1 MDQPPPPPPQPQQP
15 TQAQP
20 LVNQPYGGQ
29 APQPLQRTNGMSV
42 AALISGILGLT
53 IFFGIGSV
61 AALIFGYVARGQIK
75 RSQGQ
80 ESGNGMAIAGIVMG
94 WIGVVVSVVLIGLL
108 FVGSIALFNW
118 SQSED
123 FQEAVDDGVGIIAD
137 ASLDEISEADARC
150 TPVESYP
157 NQGQD
162 HIDDGQSTQYNS
174 NPPTSGPHYA
184 VPAEP
189 GFYEPDSGIEPE
201 RLVHNLEHG
210 QIVIWYRPGEDDLGF
225 LEQQVEE
232 LVSQDPQA
240 LIGAPYPEMNEGYNI
255 VITSWTKARACVNAS
270 QEVVDDFRRQF
281 QGKAPERLTP
291 PFRG

>member
-1 MDQPPPPPPQPQQP
+1 
-15 TQAQP
+15 
-20 LVNQPYGGQ
+20 
-29 APQPLQRTNGMSV
+29 MSV
-42 AALISGILGLT
+42 ASLISGILGLT

-61 AALIFGYVARGQIK
+61 AALIFGYVGRGQIK

-94 WIGVVVSVVLIGLL
+94 WIGVLVSVVLVVLL
-108 FVGSIALFNW
+108 FAGSIALFNW
-118 SQSED
+118 SQSDD
-123 FQEAVDDGVGIIAD
+123 FQDVVDDGVGIIAD
-137 ASLDEISEADARC
+137 ASLDEITEADAQC
-150 TPVESYP
+150 TVIEEYP
-157 NQGQD
+157 NQGQE
-162 HIDDGQSTQYNS
+162 HINDGETAQYNS
-174 NPPTSGPHYA
+174 NPPTSGPHYG

-210 QIVIWYRPGEDDLGF
+210 QIVIWYRPGAEDLGF

-232 LVSQDPQA
+232 LVAQEPQA
-240 LIGAPYPEMNEGYNI
+240 TVGAPYPGMNEGYNI

-281 QGKAPERLTP
+281 QGKAPEPLTP
-291 PFRG
+291 PFKG